1 MLKYDNNHHYTNDD
15 KVHNCEYK
23 LYHVHIFRMAEFP
36 HPDDLYNYP
45 SCNILR
51 LYMLSIHHL
60 NKKSMLIISAMIY
73 SENNKVVITACSFN
87 FCICLG
93 A

>member
-51 LYMLSIHHL
+51 LYMLSIL
-60 NKKSMLIISAMIY
+60 NLNNDTCVDYYQNDILRKLKSRDYGMFL
-73 SENNKVVITACSFN
+73 
-87 FCICLG
+87 
-93 A
+93 

>member
-23 LYHVHIFRMAEFP
+23 SYHVHIFRMAEFP

-45 SCNILR
+45 SCNILQ

-60 NKKSMLIISAMIY
+60 NKKKYADCFRYDILRKLKSRDYGMFL
-73 SENNKVVITACSFN
+73 
-87 FCICLG
+87 
-93 A
+93 